1 VTDTVVSPDR
11 DGTDGR
17 APTELSP
24 RVCTI
29 LDVTGEILCEHGEAG
44 LQLRDVA
51 RRAKVSLSTIYAHF
65 PSRDELLVAALVRWI
80 DTHHYG
86 DVPPPE
92 PGEPL
97 SAALT
102 RLFRQ
107 QYVPWQR
114 HPTML
119 GVVVRATLLPGGE
132 QLWIRGPQRLVLDEY
147 YEGYDPDVVRDV
159 RTTLTY
165 VALGL
170 ISAYAG
176 GRVDAAEMFRVFE
189 RAADRLTADL
199 GPPRPLD
206 AAAS

>member
-1 VTDTVVSPDR
+1 VSHTMTPVDR
-11 DGTDGR
+11 EE
-17 APTELSP
+17 PELSP

-92 PGEPL
+92 PGDTL
-97 SAALT
+97 GVALT
-102 RLFRQ
+102 KLFRQ
-107 QYVPWQR
+107 QYRPWQT
-114 HPTML
+114 HPNML

-132 QLWIRGPQRLVLDEY
+132 RLWIRGPQRRVLDEY
-147 YEGYDPDVVRDV
+147 YAGFAPEIVRDV
-159 RTTLTY
+159 RTTLNY

-170 ISAYAG
+170 ISAYVG

-199 GPPRPLD
+199 GPPRPVGD
-206 AAAS
+206 EPA

>member
-1 VTDTVVSPDR
+1 VSHTVTPVDR
-11 DGTDGR
+11 EE
-17 APTELSP
+17 PELSP

-65 PSRDELLVAALVRWI
+65 SSRDELLVAALVRWI

-92 PGEPL
+92 PGDTL
-97 SAALT
+97 GVALT
-102 RLFRQ
+102 KLFRQ
-107 QYVPWQR
+107 QYRPWQT
-114 HPTML
+114 HPNML

-132 QLWIRGPQRLVLDEY
+132 RLWIRGSQRRVLDEY
-147 YEGYDPDVVRDV
+147 YAGYEPDIVRDV
-159 RTTLTY
+159 RTTLNY

-170 ISAYAG
+170 ISAYVG

-199 GPPRPLD
+199 GPPRPVGD
-206 AAAS
+206 EPA